1 MNVYEALGIK
11 EVPERILLIDGHS
24 ALFRSFYALPALSTS
39 KGEPVNALY
48 GFLRTLL
55 MALREYPSRYV
66 AVAFDTEGKTVRHE
80 TFAEYKATRKPMPDA
95 LAQQLPKVKPLLSAF
110 GIPYIECPGYEA
122 DDIMATLAKRA
133 EERGIP
139 ALLLTGD
146 KDMAQLV
153 SDKVFLLRP
162 GRKPTDRLVLV
173 DRNGV
178 VELFGV
184 KPEQIVDL
192 LALEGDSIDNVP
204 GVPGVG
210 EKTAVELLREF
221 GTLEA
226 VLNSAVH
233 IRNKRVAQALLAHR
247 DSALLSRELV
257 RLREAPLSLAL
268 EDCLP
273 RDIDPAELR
282 RALEELEFKT
292 ILAELRLK
300 EGEAPKPAYE
310 VVLTEEA
317 FEKLLEKLSCAEE
330 FALDL
335 ETTSEDPLSAQIV
348 GIAVSFAP
356 YHAYYI
362 PVGHRYSGAP
372 TQLPLDYVLSRLRP
386 LLSADRPKKI
396 GQNLK
401 YDLQVLLNYGIEVKG
416 VIFDSMIA
424 HWLLYPDAPSHS
436 LETIAR
442 EELGVQVQTY
452 KELLAQG
459 GEREIREVPVERAA
473 RYSGEDAE
481 MVMRLRAPLTK
492 KLAEAQLLS
501 LFSDLEI
508 PLIEVLLWME
518 RRGVLL
524 DVEELRAQ
532 GKELEIL
539 LEKIREELF
548 SLAGCEFNP
557 NSTVQVREILY
568 ERLKLPVLEKTKTGP
583 STDAQVLR
591 DLAQYHEFPAKLI
604 AYRELEKLRN
614 TYIEKLPHYVHP
626 KTGRIH
632 TSFNQTGTATGRLS
646 SSEPNLQN
654 IPAKTEVGV
663 DIRRAFIAPPGK
675 VLLGADYS
683 QIELRVLAHFSG
695 DEALIEAFQRGEDLH
710 RRTAAIIF
718 GVPPEAVDSRMR
730 TIAKRVNF
738 GIIYGITPYG
748 LARDQGIPQEEAKAL
763 IERFFQA
770 YPKVAAFVERLV
782 EEAKNTG
789 YAKTLL
795 GRKRPLPGLR
805 NPERRGIGQERRNA
819 INTPIQGTAADLMK
833 LAMLRIHRAW
843 KEGRLPAEMIL
854 QIHDEL
860 IFEVEESQVEMA
872 GKIVRE
878 LMEGV
883 WELRVPLK
891 VDLKVGRNW
900 GEL

>member
-1 MNVYEALGIK
+1 MTIYEALGIK
-11 EVPERILLIDGHS
+11 EVPERLLLIDGHS
-24 ALFRSFYALPALSTS
+24 ALFRCFYAIPDLATS

-48 GFLRTLL
+48 GFVRTLL

-80 TFAEYKATRKPMPDA
+80 TFAAYKATRKPMPEA
-95 LAQQLPKVKPLLSAF
+95 LARQLPRVKPLLSAL
-110 GIPYIECPGYEA
+110 GIPYVECPGYEA
-122 DDIMATLAKRA
+122 DDVMATLAKRA
-133 EERGIP
+133 EAQGIP

-153 SDKVFLLRP
+153 SDKIFLLRP
-162 GRKPTDRLVLV
+162 GRKPSDRLTLV
-173 DRNGV
+173 DRAGV
-178 VELFGV
+178 ETLFGV

-210 EKTAVELLREF
+210 EKTAVELLRQF
-221 GTLEA
+221 GNLEG
-226 VLNSAVH
+226 VLNAAP
-233 IRNKRVAQALLAHR
+233 RLGNRRVAQALQEHKEE
-247 DSALLSRELV
+247 ALLSRELV
-257 RLREAPLSLAL
+257 RLREAPVDLG
-268 EDCLP
+268 P
-273 RDIDPAELR
+273 RDCAPRPIDPAELR
-282 RALEELEFKT
+282 QVLEELEFKS
-292 ILAELRLK
+292 ILAELKLEEK
-300 EGEAPKPAYE
+300 EAREPVYEA
-310 VVLTEEA
+310 VLTEEA
-317 FEKLLEKLSCAEE
+317 FLALVAKLAQAEE

-335 ETTSEDPLSAQIV
+335 ETTSEDPLSAEIV
-348 GIAVSFAP
+348 GIAVAVEP
-356 YHAYYI
+356 LHGYYI
-362 PVGHRYSGAP
+362 PVGHRYRGAP
-372 TQLPLDYVLSRLRP
+372 NQLPLDYVLAHLAP
-386 LLSADRPKKI
+386 LLRAERPRKI

-401 YDLQVLLNYGIEVKG
+401 YDLQVLLNYGIEVRG
-416 VIFDSMIA
+416 VAFDAMLA
-424 HWLLYPDAPSHS
+424 HWLLKPDAPSHS
-436 LETIAR
+436 LEAIAKD
-442 EELGVQVQTY
+442 ELGVQVQTY
-452 KELLAQG
+452 RELLALG

-481 MVMRLRAPLTK
+481 MVMRLRSPLTR
-492 KLAEAQLLS
+492 KLKEAELLR
-501 LFSDLEI
+501 LFEDLEI

-524 DVEELRAQ
+524 DVDELRAQ

-539 LEKIREELF
+539 LEKTRAELF
-548 SLAGCEFNP
+548 ALAGGPFNP
-557 NSTVQVREILY
+557 NSTPQVREILY
-568 ERLKLPVLEKTKTGP
+568 ERLKLPVLERTKTGP

-614 TYIEKLPHYVHP
+614 TYVEKLPQYVHP
-626 KTGRIH
+626 KTGRVH

-663 DIRRAFIAPPGK
+663 DIRRAFVAPPGK

-683 QIELRVLAHFSG
+683 QIELRVLAHMSG
-695 DEALIEAFQRGEDLH
+695 DEALIESFQRGEDLH
-710 RRTAAIIF
+710 RRTAAVLF
-718 GVPPEAVDSRMR
+718 GVPLEAVDARMR

-748 LARDQGIPQEEAKAL
+748 LSRDVGIPQEEAKAL

-770 YPKVAAFVERLV
+770 YPRVAEFVEKLV
-782 EEAKNTG
+782 EEASATG
-789 YAKTLL
+789 FARTLL

-805 NPERRGIGQERRNA
+805 NPERRGIGQDRRNA

-843 KEGRLPAEMIL
+843 KEGKLPAEMIL

-860 IFEVEESQVEMA
+860 VFEVEEGEAERA
-872 GKIVRE
+872 GNMIRE

-891 VDLKVGRNW
+891 VEVKVGRNW
-900 GEL
+900 SEI

>member
-1 MNVYEALGIK
+1 MNIYDALGIK
-11 EVPERILLIDGHS
+11 DVPERLLLIDGH
-24 ALFRSFYALPALSTS
+24 ATLFRCFYAIPDLATS

-48 GFLRTLL
+48 GLVRTLF

-80 TFAEYKATRKPMPDA
+80 TYAEYKATRKPMPEA
-95 LAQQLPKVKPLLSAF
+95 LAKQLPRVKPLLSAL
-110 GIPYIECPGYEA
+110 GIPYVESPGYEA
-122 DDIMATLAKRA
+122 DDVMATLAKKA
-133 EERGIP
+133 EAEGIP

-146 KDMAQLV
+146 KDMAQIV

-162 GRKPTDRLVLV
+162 GRKPSDRLTLV
-173 DRNGV
+173 DRAGV
-178 VELFGV
+178 EALFGV

-204 GVPGVG
+204 GVRGVG
-210 EKTAVELLREF
+210 EKTAVQLLRQF
-221 GTLEA
+221 GTLEG
-226 VLNSAVH
+226 VLSAAPRLGGR
-233 IRNKRVAQALLAHR
+233 IGQALLEQKDA
-247 DSALLSRELV
+247 ALLSRELV
-257 RLREAPLSLAL
+257 KLKEAPLPIDL
-268 EDCLP
+268 EGCEP
-273 RDIDPAELR
+273 RPIDPEKLR
-282 RALEELEFKT
+282 EILEELEFKS
-292 ILAELRLK
+292 ILAELKLEQPEK
-300 EGEAPKPAYE
+300 KTPVYEAI
-310 VVLTEEA
+310 LTEEA
-317 FEKLLEKLSCAEE
+317 FLELVEKLKTTEE

-335 ETTSEDPLSAQIV
+335 ETTSEDPLSADIV
-348 GIAVSFAP
+348 GIAVAFEP
-356 YHAYYI
+356 YHGYYI
-362 PVGHRYSGAP
+362 PVGHSYRNAP
-372 TQLPLDYVLSRLRP
+372 RQLPLDYVLAHLQP
-386 LLSADRPKKI
+386 LLAQEKPRKI

-401 YDLQVLLNYGIEVKG
+401 YDLQVLLNYGIEVRG
-416 VIFDSMIA
+416 VAFDSMIA
-424 HWLLYPDAPSHS
+424 HWLLKPDAPSHS
-436 LETIAR
+436 LETIAK

-452 KELLAQG
+452 KELLALG
-459 GEREIREVPVERAA
+459 GERGIREVPVERAA

-481 MVMRLRAPLTK
+481 MVVRLRSPLTR
-492 KLAEAQLLS
+492 KLKEAELLR
-501 LFSDLEI
+501 LFAELEM

-524 DVEELRAQ
+524 DVDELRAQ

-539 LEKIREELF
+539 LEKTREELF
-548 SLAGCEFNP
+548 ALAGGPFNP
-557 NSTVQVREILY
+557 NSTPQVREILY

-614 TYIEKLPHYVHP
+614 TYIEKLPKYVHP
-626 KTGRIH
+626 KTGRVH

-654 IPAKTEVGV
+654 IPTRTEVGV
-663 DIRRAFIAPPGK
+663 DIRRAFVAPPGK

-683 QIELRVLAHFSG
+683 QIELRVLAHMSE

-710 RRTAAIIF
+710 RRTASVLF
-718 GVPPEAVDSRMR
+718 GVPPEAVDPRMR
-730 TIAKRVNF
+730 AIAKRVNF

-748 LARDQGIPQEEAKAL
+748 LSRDLGIPQEEAKAL

-770 YPKVAAFVERLV
+770 YPKVAEFLERLV
-782 EEAKNTG
+782 EEAKTTG

-805 NPERRGIGQERRNA
+805 NPERRGIGQDRRNA
-819 INTPIQGTAADLMK
+819 VNTPIQGTAADLMK

-843 KEGRLPAEMIL
+843 KEGALPAEMIL

-860 IFEVEESQVEMA
+860 VFEVEEGEAERA
-872 GKIVRE
+872 GGLIRD

-883 WELRVPLK
+883 YELRVPLK
-891 VDLKVGRNW
+891 VDVKIGRNW
-900 GEL
+900 SEI

>member
-1 MNVYEALGIK
+1 MNIYDALGIK
-11 EVPERILLIDGHS
+11 DVPERILLIDGHS
-24 ALFRSFYALPALSTS
+24 ALFRSFYALPPLSTS
-39 KGEPVNALY
+39 KGEPVHALY

-80 TFAEYKATRKPMPDA
+80 TFAQYKATRKPMPEA
-95 LAQQLPKVKPLLSAF
+95 LAQQLPRVKPLLSAF
-110 GIPYIECPGYEA
+110 GIPYVECPGFEA
-122 DDIMATLAKRA
+122 DDVMATLAKRA
-133 EERGIP
+133 EEEGIP

-173 DRNGV
+173 DRAGV

-226 VLNSAVH
+226 ILEAAPRLGN
-233 IRNKRVAQALLAHR
+233 RRVAQALVAHR

-257 RLREAPLSLAL
+257 KLREAPLSVTPK
-268 EDCLP
+268 DCRP
-273 RDIDPAELR
+273 RDIDPAELKKV
-282 RALEELEFKT
+282 LEELEFKS
-292 ILAELRLK
+292 ILAELKLEEK
-300 EGEAPKPAYE
+300 ETRQPKYE
-310 VVLTEEA
+310 LVLTEDE
-317 FEKLLEKLSCAEE
+317 LEKLVAQLAQAEE

-335 ETTSEDPLSAQIV
+335 ETTSEDPLSAEIV
-348 GIAVSFAP
+348 GIAVSFEP
-356 YHAYYI
+356 YHGYYI
-362 PVGHRYSGAP
+362 PVGHGYLGAP
-372 TQLPLDYVLSRLRP
+372 KQLPLEIVLSKLRP
-386 LLSADRPKKI
+386 LLSAERPRKA

-416 VIFDSMIA
+416 VAFDAMIA
-424 HWLLYPDAPSHS
+424 HWLLHPDARSHS

-459 GEREIREVPVERAA
+459 GEREIREVSVERAA

-481 MVMRLRAPLTK
+481 MVMRLRPPLTK
-492 KLAEAQLLS
+492 KLQEAELIR
-501 LFSDLEI
+501 LFEDLEI

-524 DVEELRAQ
+524 DVDELRAQ

-539 LEKIREELF
+539 LEKTREELF
-548 SLAGCEFNP
+548 ALAGGPFNP
-557 NSTVQVREILY
+557 NSTPQVREILY

-614 TYIEKLPHYVHP
+614 TYIEKLPQYVHP

-646 SSEPNLQN
+646 SSDPNLQN

-683 QIELRVLAHFSG
+683 QIELRILAHFSG
-695 DEALIEAFQRGEDLH
+695 DEALIEAFRRGEDLH
-710 RRTAAIIF
+710 RRTAAILF
-718 GVPPEAVDSRMR
+718 GVAPEAVDSRMR

-770 YPKVAAFVERLV
+770 YPKVAEFVEKLV
-782 EEAKNTG
+782 EDAKNTG

-805 NPERRGIGQERRNA
+805 NPNRRGIGQDRRNA

-833 LAMLRIHRAW
+833 LAMHRIHQAW
-843 KEGRLPAEMIL
+843 KAGKLPAEMIL

-860 IFEVEESQVEMA
+860 VFEVPEGEAEEA

-878 LMEGV
+878 IMEGV
-883 WELRVPLK
+883 WELAVPLK

>member
-1 MNVYEALGIK
+1 MNIYEALGIK
-11 EVPERILLIDGHS
+11 EVPERVLLIDGHS
-24 ALFRSFYALPALSTS
+24 ALFRSFYALPALATS

-80 TFAEYKATRKPMPDA
+80 TFAEYKATRKPMPEA
-95 LAQQLPKVKPLLSAF
+95 LAQQLPKVKPLLSAL
-110 GIPYIECPGYEA
+110 GIPYVECPGYEA

-133 EERGIP
+133 EAKGIP

-162 GRKPTDRLVLV
+162 GRKPTDRLLLV
-173 DRNGV
+173 DRAGV

-192 LALEGDSIDNVP
+192 LSLEGDSIDNVP

-210 EKTAVELLREF
+210 EKTAVELLREY
-221 GTLEA
+221 GNLEG
-226 VLNSAVH
+226 VLNAAPH
-233 IRNKRVAQALLAHR
+233 IRNKRVAQALLEHR
-247 DSALLSRELV
+247 ESALLSRELV
-257 RLREAPLSLAL
+257 KLREAPLPLDL
-268 EDCLP
+268 EDCVP
-273 RDIDPAELR
+273 KNIDPHGLKR
-282 RALEELEFKT
+282 FLEELEFKS
-292 ILAELRLK
+292 ILAELKLEK
-300 EGEAPKPAYE
+300 EEREPKYE
-310 VVLTEEA
+310 LVLTAEA
-317 FEKLLEKLSCAEE
+317 FEKLLGRLASAEE

-335 ETTSEDPLSAQIV
+335 ETTSEDPLSAEIV
-348 GIAVSFAP
+348 GIAVSVEP
-356 YHAYYI
+356 YHGHYI
-362 PVGHRYSGAP
+362 PVGHRYLGAP
-372 TQLPLDYVLSRLRP
+372 KQLPLDYVLSKLQP
-386 LLSADRPKKI
+386 LLSSERPKKI

-401 YDLQVLLNYGIEVKG
+401 YDLQVLLNYGIEVRG
-416 VIFDSMIA
+416 VAFDSMIA
-424 HWLLYPDAPSHS
+424 HWLLHPDAPSHS
-436 LETIAR
+436 LEVIAR
-442 EELGVQVQTY
+442 EELGAQVQTY

-459 GEREIREVPVERAA
+459 GEREICEVPVERAA

-481 MVMRLRAPLTK
+481 MVMRLRSPLTK
-492 KLAEAQLLS
+492 KLEEAELLR
-501 LFSDLEI
+501 LFEDLEI

-524 DVEELRAQ
+524 DVDELRAQ

-539 LEKIREELF
+539 LEKTREELF
-548 SLAGCEFNP
+548 ALAGGPFNP
-557 NSTVQVREILY
+557 NSTPQVREILY
-568 ERLKLPVLEKTKTGP
+568 ERLKLPVLERTKTGP

-614 TYIEKLPHYVHP
+614 TYIEKLPQYVHP
-626 KTGRIH
+626 KTGRVH

-663 DIRRAFIAPPGK
+663 DIRRAFVAPPGK
-675 VLLGADYS
+675 VLIGADYS
-683 QIELRVLAHFSG
+683 QIELRILAHLSG
-695 DEALIEAFQRGEDLH
+695 DAALIEAFQRGEDLH
-710 RRTAAIIF
+710 RRTAAVLF
-718 GVPPEAVDSRMR
+718 GVPLEAVDSRMR
-730 TIAKRVNF
+730 AIAKRVNF

-748 LARDQGIPQEEAKAL
+748 LSRDQGIPQEEAKAL
-763 IERFFQA
+763 IEKFFQA
-770 YPKVAAFVERLV
+770 YPKVAEFVEKLV
-782 EEAKNTG
+782 EEARTTG

-805 NPERRGIGQERRNA
+805 NPERRGIGQDRRNA

-843 KEGRLPAEMIL
+843 KEGKLPAEMIL

-860 IFEVEESQVEMA
+860 VFEVAEKDAEEA
-872 GKIVRE
+872 GKLVRE

-891 VDLKVGRNW
+891 VEVKIGRNW
-900 GEL
+900 GEI

>member
-1 MNVYEALGIK
+1 MNIYDALGIK

-24 ALFRSFYALPALSTS
+24 ALFRSFYALPALATS
-39 KGEPVNALY
+39 KGEPVNAIY
-48 GFLRTLL
+48 GFLRTIL

-95 LAQQLPKVKPLLSAF
+95 LAQQLPKVKPLLSAL
-110 GIPYIECPGYEA
+110 GIPYLECPGYEA

-133 EERGIP
+133 EAEGIP

-153 SDKVFLLRP
+153 SEKILLLRP

-173 DRNGV
+173 DQSGV
-178 VELFGV
+178 EELFGV

-210 EKTAVELLREF
+210 EKTAVELLKAY
-221 GTLEA
+221 GSLEG
-226 VLNSAVH
+226 VLNAAPH
-233 IRNKRVAQALLAHR
+233 IRNKRVAQALLEHR

-257 RLREAPLSLAL
+257 KLREAPLPLGPK
-268 EDCLP
+268 DCVA
-273 RDIDPAELR
+273 REIDPEELR
-282 RALEELEFKT
+282 KVLEELEFKS
-292 ILAELRLK
+292 ILAELKLEEK
-300 EGEAPKPAYE
+300 KPQEPRYE
-310 VVLTEEA
+310 LVLTEEA
-317 FEKLLEKLSCAEE
+317 FSQVLEKISSAEE

-335 ETTSEDPLSAQIV
+335 ETTSEDPLSAEIV
-348 GIAVSFAP
+348 GIALSVEP
-356 YHAYYI
+356 YHGYYI
-362 PVGHRYSGAP
+362 PVAHRYRGAP
-372 TQLPLDYVLSRLRP
+372 EQLSLERVLAALKP
-386 LLSADRPKKI
+386 ILTAEKPKKI

-401 YDLQVLLNYGIEVKG
+401 YDLQVLLNYGIEVRG
-416 VIFDSMIA
+416 VAFDAMIA
-424 HWLLYPDAPSHS
+424 HWLLWPDAPSHS

-452 KELLAQG
+452 RELLAQG
-459 GEREIREVPVERAA
+459 GEKEIREVPVERAA

-481 MVMRLRAPLTK
+481 MVMRLRAPLTR
-492 KLAEAQLLS
+492 KLQEAELLG
-501 LFSDLEI
+501 LFQDLEI

-524 DVEELRAQ
+524 DVDELRAQ

-539 LEKIREELF
+539 LEKTREELF
-548 SLAGCEFNP
+548 ALAGGPFNP
-557 NSTVQVREILY
+557 NSTPQVREILY

-614 TYIEKLPHYVHP
+614 TYIEKLPLYVHP
-626 KTGRIH
+626 KTGRVH

-663 DIRRAFIAPPGK
+663 DIRRAFVAPPGK

-683 QIELRVLAHFSG
+683 QIELRVLAHLSG

-710 RRTAAIIF
+710 RRTAATLF
-718 GVPPEAVDSRMR
+718 GVPLEAVDSRMR

-748 LARDQGIPQEEAKAL
+748 LSRDQGIPQEEAKAL
-763 IERFFQA
+763 IEKFFQA
-770 YPKVAAFVERLV
+770 YPKVAEFVEKLV
-782 EEAKNTG
+782 EEASRTG

-795 GRKRPLPGLR
+795 GRKRPLPGLK
-805 NPERRGIGQERRNA
+805 NPERRGIGQDRRNA

-833 LAMLRIHRAW
+833 LAMLRVHRAW
-843 KEGRLPAEMIL
+843 KDGKLPAEMIL

-860 IFEVEESQVEMA
+860 VFEVREEDVEEA
-872 GKIVRE
+872 GKTVRE

-891 VDLKVGRNW
+891 VDVKVGRHW

>member
-1 MNVYEALGIK
+1 MNIYQALGIQD
-11 EVPERILLIDGHS
+11 VPKRILLIDGHS
-24 ALFRSFYALPALSTS
+24 ALFRSFYALPPLSTS
-39 KGEPVNALY
+39 AGDPVHALY

-55 MALREYPSRYV
+55 MALREYPSSFV
-66 AVAFDTEGKTVRHE
+66 AVALDTEGKTVRHE
-80 TFAEYKATRKPMPDA
+80 TFAKYKATRKPMPEA
-95 LAQQLPKVKPLLSAF
+95 LARQIPRLKPLLDAL
-110 GIPYIECPGYEA
+110 GIPYAECPGYEA
-122 DDIMATLAKRA
+122 DDIMATLAMRA
-133 EERGIP
+133 AGQGVP

-153 SDKVFLLRP
+153 SDQVFLLRP

-173 DRNGV
+173 DRAGV
-178 VELFGV
+178 RELFGV
-184 KPEQIVDL
+184 NPEQIVDL

-210 EKTAVELLREF
+210 EKTAIELLREF
-221 GTLEA
+221 GNLDA
-226 VLNSAVH
+226 VLGAAPR
-233 IRNKRVAQALLAHR
+233 IRNPRVAQALSSHK

-257 RLREAPLSLAL
+257 KLREAPLPWTPQ
-268 EDCLP
+268 DCVP
-273 RDIDPAELR
+273 REIHADELR
-282 RALEELEFKT
+282 RVLEELEFKT
-292 ILAELRLK
+292 ILAELKLEEK
-300 EGEAPKPAYE
+300 ETRTPRYE
-310 VVLTEEA
+310 LILTERD
-317 FEKLLEKLSCAEE
+317 FLGLLEKIRTSEE

-335 ETTSEDPLSAQIV
+335 ETTSEDPLSAEIV
-348 GIAVSFAP
+348 GISVSIAP
-356 YHAYYI
+356 YQGYYI
-362 PVGHRYSGAP
+362 PVAHRYPGAP
-372 TQLPLDYVLSRLRP
+372 NQLPLGFVLEKLAPILTAEKPR
-386 LLSADRPKKI
+386 KV

-401 YDLQVLLNYGIEVKG
+401 YDLQVLLNYGIG
-416 VIFDSMIA
+416 VRGVAFDSMVA
-424 HWLLYPDAPSHS
+424 HWLLKPDAPSHS

-452 KELLAQG
+452 KELLAIG
-459 GEREIREVPVERAA
+459 GERGIQEVPVERVA

-481 MVMRLRAPLTK
+481 MVMRLRAPLTR
-492 KLAEAQLLS
+492 KLQETELLR
-501 LFSDLEI
+501 LFEDLEI

-524 DVEELRAQ
+524 DVDELHAQ

-539 LEKIREELF
+539 LEKTREELF
-548 SLAGCEFNP
+548 ALAGGPFNP
-557 NSTVQVREILY
+557 NSTPQVREILY
-568 ERLKLPVLEKTKTGP
+568 EKLKLPVLEKTKTGP
-583 STDAQVLR
+583 STDALVLR
-591 DLAQYHEFPAKLI
+591 DLGQYHEFPAKLI

-614 TYIEKLPHYVHP
+614 TYLEKLPKYVHH

-663 DIRRAFIAPPGK
+663 DIRRAFVAPAGK

-683 QIELRVLAHFSG
+683 QIELRVLAHLSG
-695 DEALIEAFQRGEDLH
+695 DEALAEAFQRGEDLH
-710 RRTAAIIF
+710 RRTAATLF
-718 GVPPEAVDSRMR
+718 GVPLEAVDSRMR

-748 LARDQGIPQEEAKAL
+748 LSRDVGIPQEEAKAL
-763 IERFFQA
+763 IDRFFQA
-770 YPKVAAFVERLV
+770 YPKVAEFVEKLV
-782 EEAKNTG
+782 EEARAKG

-805 NPERRGIGQERRNA
+805 NPERRGIGQDRRNA

-843 KEGRLPAEMIL
+843 KEGKLPAEMIL

-860 IFEVEESQVEMA
+860 VFEVAESEVGEA

-878 LMEGV
+878 LMEDV
-883 WELRVPLK
+883 AELKVPLK

>member
-1 MNVYEALGIK
+1 MNIYEALGIK
-11 EVPERILLIDGHS
+11 DVPERILLIDGHS

-110 GIPYIECPGYEA
+110 GIPYVECPGYEA

-133 EERGIP
+133 EGRGIP

-173 DRNGV
+173 DRDGV
-178 VELFGV
+178 MELFGV
-184 KPEQIVDL
+184 RPEQIVDL

-221 GTLEA
+221 GNLEA
-226 VLNSAVH
+226 VLNSAMH

-257 RLREAPLSLAL
+257 RLREAPLALDL

-273 RDIDPAELR
+273 REIDPAELR
-282 RALEELEFKT
+282 RVLEELEFKS
-292 ILAELRLK
+292 ILAELKLK
-300 EGEAPKPAYE
+300 EEEPQTPVYE
-310 VVLTEEA
+310 LVLTQEA
-317 FEKLLEKLSCAEE
+317 LEKLLGELSRAEE

-335 ETTSEDPLSAQIV
+335 ETTSEDPLSAEIV
-348 GIAVSFAP
+348 GIALSLAP

-362 PVGHRYSGAP
+362 PVGHKYSGAP
-372 TQLPLDYVLSRLRP
+372 AQLPLDYVLSRLKP

-401 YDLQVLLNYGIEVKG
+401 YDLQVLLNYGIEVRG
-416 VIFDSMIA
+416 VAFDSMIA

-436 LETIAR
+436 LEVIAK

-459 GEREIREVPVERAA
+459 GEREIREVTVERAA

-492 KLAEAQLLS
+492 KLAEAELLP

-524 DVEELRAQ
+524 DVEELRTQ

-539 LEKIREELF
+539 LEKTREELF
-548 SLAGCEFNP
+548 ALAGCEFNP
-557 NSTVQVREILY
+557 NSTLQVREILY

-614 TYIEKLPHYVHP
+614 TYIEKLPQYVHP

-710 RRTAAIIF
+710 RRTAAVLF
-718 GVPPEAVDSRMR
+718 GVPIEAVDSRMR

-748 LARDQGIPQEEAKAL
+748 LARDQGILQEEAKAL

-770 YPKVAAFVERLV
+770 YPKVAEFVEKLV

-843 KEGRLPAEMIL
+843 KEGKLPAEMIL

-860 IFEVEESQVEMA
+860 IFEVEESEAEGA

>member
-1 MNVYEALGIK
+1 MNIYEALGIK
-11 EVPERILLIDGHS
+11 EVPERVLLIDGHS
-24 ALFRSFYALPALSTS
+24 ALFRSFYALPALATS

-80 TFAEYKATRKPMPDA
+80 TFAEYKATRKPMPEA
-95 LAQQLPKVKPLLSAF
+95 LAQQLPKVKPLLSAL
-110 GIPYIECPGYEA
+110 GIPYVECPGYEA

-133 EERGIP
+133 EAKGIP

-162 GRKPTDRLVLV
+162 GRKPTDRLLLV
-173 DRNGV
+173 DRAGV

-192 LALEGDSIDNVP
+192 LSLEGDSIDNVP

-210 EKTAVELLREF
+210 EKTAVELLREY
-221 GTLEA
+221 GNLEG
-226 VLNSAVH
+226 VLNAAPH
-233 IRNKRVAQALLAHR
+233 IRNKRVAQALLEHR
-247 DSALLSRELV
+247 ESALLSRELV
-257 RLREAPLSLAL
+257 KLREAPLPLDL
-268 EDCLP
+268 EDCVP
-273 RDIDPAELR
+273 KNIDPHGLKR
-282 RALEELEFKT
+282 FLEELEFKS
-292 ILAELRLK
+292 ILAELKLEK
-300 EGEAPKPAYE
+300 EEREPKYE
-310 VVLTEEA
+310 LVLTAEA
-317 FEKLLEKLSCAEE
+317 FEKLLGRLASAEE

-335 ETTSEDPLSAQIV
+335 ETTSEDPLSAEIV
-348 GIAVSFAP
+348 GIAVSVEP
-356 YHAYYI
+356 YHGHYI
-362 PVGHRYSGAP
+362 PVGHRYLGAP
-372 TQLPLDYVLSRLRP
+372 KQLPLDYVLSKLQP
-386 LLSADRPKKI
+386 LLSSERPKKI

-401 YDLQVLLNYGIEVKG
+401 YDLQVLLNYGIEVRG
-416 VIFDSMIA
+416 VAFDSMIA
-424 HWLLYPDAPSHS
+424 HWLLHPDAPSHS
-436 LETIAR
+436 LEVIAR
-442 EELGVQVQTY
+442 EELGAQVQTY

-459 GEREIREVPVERAA
+459 GEREICEVPVERAA

-481 MVMRLRAPLTK
+481 MVMRLRSPLTK
-492 KLAEAQLLS
+492 KLEEAELLR
-501 LFSDLEI
+501 LFEDLEI

-524 DVEELRAQ
+524 DVDELRAQ

-539 LEKIREELF
+539 LEKTREELF
-548 SLAGCEFNP
+548 ALAGGPFNP
-557 NSTVQVREILY
+557 NSTPQVREILY
-568 ERLKLPVLEKTKTGP
+568 ERLKLPVLERTKTGP

-614 TYIEKLPHYVHP
+614 TYIEKLPQYVHP
-626 KTGRIH
+626 KTGRVH

-663 DIRRAFIAPPGK
+663 DIRRAFVAPPGK
-675 VLLGADYS
+675 VLIGADYS
-683 QIELRVLAHFSG
+683 QIELRILAHLSG
-695 DEALIEAFQRGEDLH
+695 DAALIEAFQRGEDLH
-710 RRTAAIIF
+710 RRTAAVLF
-718 GVPPEAVDSRMR
+718 GVPLETVDSRMR
-730 TIAKRVNF
+730 AIAKRVNF

-748 LARDQGIPQEEAKAL
+748 LSRDQGIPQEEAKAL
-763 IERFFQA
+763 IEKFFQA
-770 YPKVAAFVERLV
+770 YPKVAEFVEKLV
-782 EEAKNTG
+782 EEARTTG

-805 NPERRGIGQERRNA
+805 NPERRGIGQDRRNA

-843 KEGRLPAEMIL
+843 KEGKLPAEMIL

-860 IFEVEESQVEMA
+860 VFEVAEKDAEEA
-872 GKIVRE
+872 GKLVRE

-891 VDLKVGRNW
+891 VEVKIGRNW
-900 GEL
+900 GEI

>member
-1 MNVYEALGIK
+1 MNIYEALGIK

-24 ALFRSFYALPALSTS
+24 ALFRCFYALPALSTS

-48 GFLRTLL
+48 GFVRTLL

-80 TFAEYKATRKPMPDA
+80 TFAQYKATRKPMPEA

-110 GIPYIECPGYEA
+110 GIPYVECPGYEA
-122 DDIMATLAKRA
+122 DDVMATLAKRA
-133 EERGIP
+133 EKKGIP

-173 DRNGV
+173 DRAGV
-178 VELFGV
+178 AELFGV
-184 KPEQIVDL
+184 APEQIVDL

-221 GTLEA
+221 GNLEA
-226 VLNSAVH
+226 VLNSAMH
-233 IRNKRVAQALLAHR
+233 IRNKRVAEALLAHR

-257 RLREAPLSLAL
+257 KLREAPLSVEP
-268 EDCLP
+268 EDCAP
-273 RDIDPAELR
+273 REIDPKELR
-282 RALEELEFKT
+282 KVLEELEFKS
-292 ILAELRLK
+292 ILAELNLK
-300 EGEAPKPAYE
+300 EEVERKPTYE
-310 VVLTEEA
+310 LILSEEA
-317 FEKLLEKLSCAEE
+317 LEKLLEKISQVQE

-335 ETTSEDPLSAQIV
+335 ETTSEDPLSAEIV
-348 GIAVSFAP
+348 GIALSFEP
-356 YHAYYI
+356 YHGYYI
-362 PVGHRYSGAP
+362 PVGHRYPGAP
-372 TQLPLDYVLSRLRP
+372 RQLPLDYVLSRLKP
-386 LLSADRPKKI
+386 ILTEERPKKL

-416 VIFDSMIA
+416 VAFDSMIA

-436 LETIAR
+436 LETIVR
-442 EELGVQVQTY
+442 DELGIQVQTY
-452 KELLAQG
+452 KALLAQG
-459 GEREIREVPVERAA
+459 GEREIREVTVERAA

-481 MVMRLRAPLTK
+481 MVMRLRGPLTR
-492 KLAEAQLLS
+492 KLAEAELLK
-501 LFSDLEI
+501 LFEDMEI

-524 DVEELRAQ
+524 DVDELRAQ

-548 SLAGCEFNP
+548 ALAGGPFNP
-557 NSTVQVREILY
+557 NSTPQVREILY

-614 TYIEKLPHYVHP
+614 TYIEKLPQYVHP
-626 KTGRIH
+626 KTGRVH

-646 SSEPNLQN
+646 SSDPNLQN

-683 QIELRVLAHFSG
+683 QIELRVLAHLSG

-710 RRTAAIIF
+710 RRTAAILF
-718 GVPPEAVDSRMR
+718 GVPLEAVDSRMR

-748 LARDQGIPQEEAKAL
+748 LARDQGISQEEAKAL
-763 IERFFQA
+763 IDRFFQA
-770 YPKVAAFVERLV
+770 YPKVAEFVEKLV
-782 EEAKNTG
+782 EEARNTG
-789 YAKTLL
+789 YARTLF

-805 NPERRGIGQERRNA
+805 NPERRGIGQDRRNA

-833 LAMLRIHRAW
+833 LAMLRIHKAW
-843 KEGRLPAEMIL
+843 KDGKLPAEMIL

-860 IFEVEESQVEMA
+860 MFEVAESDAEKA

-891 VDLKVGRNW
+891 VDIKVGRNW